1 MAAKTFTEF
10 KDNFRLEY
18 GRLPTLGETW
28 KAARLAESRKTVRSK
43 LPVQQTKAKI
53 KRRSCKSC
61 RYRSECNGSSTN
73 HYVYFPKDAV

>member
-1 MAAKTFTEF
+1 MSWMSGKCICVPYDINIPIHHIVGVKTAKRIGTQ
-10 KDNFRLEY
+10 
-18 GRLPTLGETW
+18 PT
-28 KAARLAESRKTVRSK
+28 VN
-43 LPVQQTKAKI
+43 QQTKAKI